1 MPMYASMVWLVIGSG
16 LHLLKYDTV
25 NTLLIDLL
33 AMYESMVLFLNG
45 WVGKKVTDVCEH
57 GIISLNFR

>member
-1 MPMYASMVWLVIGSG
+1 MYASMVWLVISSG

-25 NTLLIDLL
+25 NILLIDLL

-45 WVGKKVTDVCEH
+45 RVGKKVTDVCEH
-57 GIISLNFR
+57 GIVGLNFR

>member
-1 MPMYASMVWLVIGSG
+1 MISHKSG

-25 NTLLIDLL
+25 NILLFDLL

-45 WVGKKVTDVCEH
+45 RVGKKVTDVCER
-57 GIISLNFR
+57 GIVGLNFR

>member
-1 MPMYASMVWLVIGSG
+1 MYASMVWLVISSG

-25 NTLLIDLL
+25 NILLFDLL

-45 WVGKKVTDVCEH
+45 QVGKKVTNVCEH
-57 GIISLNFR
+57 SLNFR

>member
-1 MPMYASMVWLVIGSG
+1 MYASMVWLVISSG

-25 NTLLIDLL
+25 NILLFDLL

-45 WVGKKVTDVCEH
+45 RVGKEVTNVCEH
-57 GIISLNFR
+57 GIISLKFR

>member
-1 MPMYASMVWLVIGSG
+1 MISHKSG

-25 NTLLIDLL
+25 NILLIDLL

-45 WVGKKVTDVCEH
+45 TDGTDVCEH
-57 GIISLNFR
+57 GIIDLNFR

>member
-1 MPMYASMVWLVIGSG
+1 MISHKSG

-25 NTLLIDLL
+25 NILLIDLL

-45 WVGKKVTDVCEH
+45 RVGKKVTDVCEH
-57 GIISLNFR
+57 GIVGLNFR